1 MSVDDLIDDPTTRV
15 IVCCGSGGVGKTTTS
30 AAVAIRAAER
40 GRKVVV
46 LTIDPARRLAQ
57 ALGLKILGNEPDLVE
72 GVGSEGSLHAMMLDM
87 RRTFDEMV
95 EAHAEPGRAE
105 KILANPFYQTI
116 STSFSG
122 TQEYMAMEKLGQLAA
137 TEKWDLI
144 VVDTPPSRSALDFL
158 DAPQRMSKF
167 LDGRM
172 IRLLSAPARAGG
184 RGLRKIVGTGFT
196 LFAKAV
202 STILGGQMLADAS
215 AFVQAFDTMFGG
227 FRERATAT
235 YELLRSPGTAF
246 LVIAAP
252 EPDALRE
259 AAYFVDRLSTEE
271 MPLAGMVLNRTHPVL
286 ADLSASQSRAAA
298 DGLRGAPLA
307 AAVLRLHADRV
318 DLAAREERLLAR
330 FTKAHGAVPVTRVP
344 VVPSVGDLDGLRE
357 IGGHLAAAP
366 APAPHG
372 ELTAFGF
379 TPALPRSLPR
389 LRLPP
394 SRSRRAI
401 VVRRDLGQ
409 TRPLPHRWSR
419 LVGRPA
425 GGRARPVVAAPGA
438 RVPPSRCR
446 PHRGLRSRVVASTPH
461 SLLLAAPAQ
470 RPQHRGHEAAD
481 RPRHA
486 VWCSCGSTMS
496 SSVASCAA
504 RASAKSS
511 AQLRT
516 SGRRRSSARR
526 SRSVIPPQTPNSMRW
541 SVRARGTRCA
551 PGRRGRSCAPP
562 AVCAR

>member
-1 MSVDDLIDDPTTRV
+1 VSIDDLLDDLSTRV

-30 AAVAIRAAER
+30 AALAIRAAER
-40 GRKVVV
+40 GRTVVV
-46 LTIDPARRLAQ
+46 LTIDPAKRLAQ

-72 GVGSEGSLHAMMLDM
+72 GVGDGELHAMMLDM

-105 KILANPFYQTI
+105 KILANPFYKTI

-137 TEKWDLI
+137 TKRWDLI

-184 RGLRKIVGTGFT
+184 RGLRKIVGAGFT

-246 LVIAAP
+246 LVVAAP

-259 AAYFVDRLSTEE
+259 AAYFVDRLSTEG
-271 MPLAGMVLNRTHPVL
+271 MPLAGLVLNRTHPVL
-286 ADLSASQSRAAA
+286 ADLSASQARAAA

-318 DLAAREERLLAR
+318 DLAGREERLLAR

-344 VVPSVGDLDGLRE
+344 VVASVGDLDGLRE
-357 IGGHLAAAP
+357 IGRHLAAAP
-366 APAPHG
+366 AAP
-372 ELTAFGF
+372 
-379 TPALPRSLPR
+379 
-389 LRLPP
+389 
-394 SRSRRAI
+394 
-401 VVRRDLGQ
+401 
-409 TRPLPHRWSR
+409 
-419 LVGRPA
+419 VGR
-425 GGRARPVVAAPGA
+425 
-438 RVPPSRCR
+438 S
-446 PHRGLRSRVVASTPH
+446 STAS
-461 SLLLAAPAQ
+461 
-470 RPQHRGHEAAD
+470 
-481 RPRHA
+481 
-486 VWCSCGSTMS
+486 
-496 SSVASCAA
+496 
-504 RASAKSS
+504 
-511 AQLRT
+511 
-516 SGRRRSSARR
+516 
-526 SRSVIPPQTPNSMRW
+526 
-541 SVRARGTRCA
+541 
-551 PGRRGRSCAPP
+551 
-562 AVCAR
+562 